1 MSDADVKQETGLV
14 RARRVDSDVRPL
26 SVPQG
31 RRAQYVAAAVLVVF
45 AAALNWGLSGYWLVI
60 AAQVCTYAVATMGLD
75 VIFGRTGQ
83 LSLSHASFYG
93 LGAYVAALSTAHGI
107 PFPLQVPLVLVAAI
121 IAGAVMAVPTLRLS
135 GLRLALVTLLFGE
148 VMTWFL
154 TTEVDITNG
163 SQGMNVAPLT
173 ILGLK
178 SNDPHAAFLFSVVL
192 AAVATL
198 VLLQLGRSQLGR
210 RMRAVRDSETAASA
224 CGIDLTRTKVE
235 AFVLG
240 SIFAAVAGWMYAFVM
255 GFVAPDTFSLFPSAY
270 FLVAVILGG
279 AGTVLGT
286 WLGGAYIVLAPQLF
300 NLVGQPNLFAI
311 LGGALLVVVALL
323 MPAGLAG
330 AVAWARDR
338 LFRRDGPSIEEA
350 TEEATDG

>member
-1 MSDADVKQETGLV
+1 MSDADIKRETGL
-14 RARRVDSDVRPL
+14 ARSRRDRSDGLLL
-26 SVPQG
+26 SAVQG
-31 RRAQYVAAAVLVVF
+31 RRGQYIAAAVFVVF
-45 AAALNWGLSGYWLVI
+45 AAVLYGGLSAYWLVI

-75 VIFGRTGQ
+75 IIFGRTGQ
-83 LSLSHASFYG
+83 LALSHAAFYG
-93 LGAYVAALSTAHGI
+93 LGAYVAALATAQGV
-107 PFPLQVPLVLVAAI
+107 PFPLQVPLVLGVAI
-121 IAGAVMAVPTLRLS
+121 IAGTVMAVPTLRLS

-154 TTEVDITNG
+154 TTEVSITGG

-173 ILGLK
+173 LLGY
-178 SNDPHAAFLFSVVL
+178 NTNQPHVAFLFGIVL
-192 AAVATL
+192 GVLATL
-198 VLLQLGRSQLGR
+198 VMLQLGRSQLGR
-210 RMRAVRDSETAASA
+210 RMLAVRDSETAASA

-240 SIFAAVAGWMYAFVM
+240 SIFAAMAGWLFAFVE

-279 AGTVLGT
+279 AGSVLGA

-300 NLVGQPNLFAI
+300 NLIGQPNLFAI

-323 MPAGLAG
+323 MPGGLAG
-330 AVAWARDR
+330 AVTWFRDR
-338 LFRRDGPSIEEA
+338 LLRLLAGSAPIEER
-350 TEEATDG
+350 ATDG

>member
-1 MSDADVKQETGLV
+1 MSDSDLRQETGL
-14 RARRVDSDVRPL
+14 AHSQPL
-26 SVPQG
+26 HSAAAFLLALQG
-31 RRAQYVAAAVLVVF
+31 RRGRYVAAAALVVF
-45 AAALNWGLSGYWLVI
+45 VAALYLGLSAYWLVI

-83 LSLSHASFYG
+83 LALSHAAFYG
-93 LGAYVAALSTAHGI
+93 LGAYIAALATAQGV
-107 PFPLQVPLVLVAAI
+107 PFLLQVPLVLIIAI
-121 IAGAVMAVPTLRLS
+121 IAGTVMAVPTLRLS

-154 TTEVDITNG
+154 TTEVSITGG

-173 ILGLK
+173 LLGY
-178 SNDPHAAFLFSVVL
+178 NTNQPHVAFLFGLLLGVL
-192 AAVATL
+192 ATL
-198 VLLQLGRSQLGR
+198 AMLQLGRSQLGR
-210 RMRAVRDSETAASA
+210 RMLAVRDSETAASA

-240 SIFAAVAGWMYAFVM
+240 SIFAAMAGWLFAFVE

-279 AGTVLGT
+279 AGSVLGA

-300 NLVGQPNLFAI
+300 NLIGQPNLFAI

-323 MPAGLAG
+323 MPGGLAG
-330 AVAWARDR
+330 AVTWLRDR
-338 LFRRDGPSIEEA
+338 FFSLLAANRPPEQR
-350 TEEATDG
+350 ATDG